1 MFSILDRMLSPERIV
16 TGETAEEVY
25 QIKNMVETYFNNQQS
40 DMMLQQA
47 VEDDF
52 FRLINHRQEI
62 DDYIEN
68 FQVNN
73 TNNIYTGFDGK
84 SYIVIPKVDKDG
96 NTYYAK
102 YEYDENEKEA
112 YGSELPFDKEEF
124 YTSKKV
130 IERDAE
136 REQ

>member
-1 MFSILDRMLSPERIV
+1 
-16 TGETAEEVY
+16 
-25 QIKNMVETYFNNQQS
+25 
-40 DMMLQQA
+40 MMLQQA

-112 YGSELPFDKEEF
+112 YGGELPFDKEEF

-136 REQ
+136 REQSADISAEERIELGNRRKRKENRQMDYAM